1 MKQEEIENILKMRVA
16 VYQAGVKADFWKD
29 INANG
34 ATAMMDYIF
43 PKSGQ
48 MAYYNLLMEQM
59 KVEHKMLTGGVYS
72 LFKMPVQVEKEIVD
86 YLRNHSF
93 DFLNIGQDADA
104 YLEQMDTIATDHRFD
119 IVCIGSVLTNDIDNQ
134 LRLCASHYRYAFTNH
149 VKSFPYFE

>member
-1 MKQEEIENILKMRVA
+1 MKQQDIENILKMRIA
-16 VYQAGVKADFWKD
+16 VYLTGAKADFWKD

-43 PKSGQ
+43 PKSGE

-72 LFKMPVQVEKEIVD
+72 LFKLPVQVEKEIVD
-86 YLRNHSF
+86 YLRSHSF
-93 DFLNIGQDADA
+93 DFQKISQDADT

-119 IVCIGSVLTNDIDNQ
+119 IVCIGSFSANDIDNQ
-134 LRLCASHYRYAFTNH
+134 LRLCASHYRYAFSNN

>member
-1 MKQEEIENILKMRVA
+1 MDQKEIENILKMRVA

-72 LFKMPVQVEKEIVD
+72 LFKLPVQVEKEIVD
-86 YLRNHSF
+86 YLRNNPF
-93 DFLNIGQDADA
+93 EFLNAVQDADT
-104 YLEQMDTIATDHRFD
+104 YLMQQDTIATDHRFD
-119 IVCIGSVLTNDIDNQ
+119 VVCIGLFSASDIENQ

>member
-1 MKQEEIENILKMRVA
+1 MKQQDIENILKMRIA
-16 VYQAGVKADFWKD
+16 VYLTGVKADFWKD

-34 ATAMMDYIF
+34 ASAMMDYIF

-59 KVEHKMLTGGVYS
+59 RVEHRMLTGGVYS
-72 LFKMPVQVEKEIVD
+72 LFKLPVQVEKEIVD

-93 DFLNIGQDADA
+93 DFQSIGQDADT

-119 IVCIGSVLTNDIDNQ
+119 VVCIGSFSANNIDNQ

-149 VKSFPYFE
+149 VKSFPYFQ

>member
-1 MKQEEIENILKMRVA
+1 MKQQDIENILKMRIA
-16 VYQAGVKADFWKD
+16 VYLTGVKADFWKD

-34 ATAMMDYIF
+34 ASAMMDYIF

-59 KVEHKMLTGGVYS
+59 RVEHRMLTGGVYS
-72 LFKMPVQVEKEIVD
+72 LFKLPVQVEKEIVD
-86 YLRNHSF
+86 YLRNYSF
-93 DFLNIGQDADA
+93 DFQNIGQDADT

-119 IVCIGSVLTNDIDNQ
+119 VVCIGSFSANNIDNQ

-149 VKSFPYFE
+149 VKSFPYFQ

>member
-1 MKQEEIENILKMRVA
+1 MKQQDIENILKMRIA
-16 VYQAGVKADFWKD
+16 VYLTGVKADFWKD

-43 PKSGQ
+43 PKSGE
-48 MAYYNLLMEQM
+48 MAYYNLLMKQM
-59 KVEHKMLTGGVYS
+59 RVEHRMLTGGVYS
-72 LFKMPVQVEKEIVD
+72 LFKLPVQVEKEIVD

-93 DFLNIGQDADA
+93 DFQSIGQDADT

-119 IVCIGSVLTNDIDNQ
+119 VVCIGSFSANNIDNQ

-149 VKSFPYFE
+149 VKSFPYFQ